1 MEAEEKDISMN
12 DIKVFVE
19 KTMTEYNNGN
29 MSQEKVAVLLK
40 GAEAIRRT
48 FKAEREL
55 NIAQQK
61 FNELY
66 GQK

>member
-1 MEAEEKDISMN
+1 METEEKDISMN

-19 KTMTEYNNGN
+19 KIMAEYNNGN

-48 FKAEREL
+48 FKVEREL
-55 NIAQQK
+55 NITQQK
-61 FNELY
+61 FNERF
-66 GQK
+66 KKK